1 MAKKDEISKEGM
13 LAIFNGGQAASSEL
27 ETPTPEQTDDTKII
41 YRKPKAAAP
50 RGERKTRRVFSLIR
64 PSTYDV
70 LERTAYQRGVSV
82 NEMINIIIDQ
92 YLNNEP
98 NI

>member
-1 MAKKDEISKEGM
+1 M
-13 LAIFNGGQAASSEL
+13 
-27 ETPTPEQTDDTKII
+27 EQQDNIKII

-82 NEMINIIIDQ
+82 NEMINII
-92 YLNNEP
+92 LENFVNEVKGNEP
-98 NI
+98 NS